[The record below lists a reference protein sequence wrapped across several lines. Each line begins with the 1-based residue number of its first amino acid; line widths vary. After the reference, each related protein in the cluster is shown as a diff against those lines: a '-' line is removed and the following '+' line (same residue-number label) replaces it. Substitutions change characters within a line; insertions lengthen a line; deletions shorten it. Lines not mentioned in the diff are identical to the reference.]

1 MTARPLDRP
10 RAHLL
15 NHVEFVYAPGDR
27 ALVRAFL
34 EALGL
39 RVLDPQTDP
48 TPPELGPAAGPYLI
62 VYLAEGDD
70 DLIDNVVYASEVRPE
85 QWAFESALRD
95 RVAADGELQ
104 FLQAAHRG
112 AYAALPQAM
121 PHVGLAYPSTE
132 EVKDAIARLA
142 ASEDLEERLT
152 LSDVFEP
159 GGPGS
164 VDDRVTQAFV
174 HTDLLSVGLLL
185 GGQQFELQVRH
196 DEGPSFEPP
205 VRHDDATG
213 GFA

>member
-1 MTARPLDRP
+1 MTTRPLDGP
-10 RAHLL
+10 GVHLL

-70 DLIDNVVYASEVRPE
+70 DLIDNVVYASEARPE
-85 QWAFESALRD
+85 QWALESALRE
-95 RVAADGELQ
+95 RIAAEPELQ
-104 FLQAAHRG
+104 SLCATHQAA
-112 AYAALPQAM
+112 YAERPQAM
-121 PHVGLAYPSTE
+121 THVGLAYPSTT
-132 EVKDAIARLA
+132 EVKAAMARLA
-142 ASEDLEERLT
+142 EHEALGERLT
-152 LSDVFEP
+152 LSDVYEP

-196 DEGPSFEPP
+196 DDRRGS
-205 VRHDDATG
+205 RA
-213 GFA
+213 

>member
-1 MTARPLDRP
+1 MTARPLDRKGV
-10 RAHLL
+10 HLL

-27 ALVRAFL
+27 SLARTFL
-34 EALGL
+34 EALGF

-85 QWAFESALRD
+85 QWAFESALEEHLASDDTLRALHA
-95 RVAADGELQ
+95 R
-104 FLQAAHRG
+104 HRES
-112 AYAALPQAM
+112 YAALPQAM
-121 PHVGLAYPSTE
+121 THVGLAYSSTD
-132 EVKDAIARLA
+132 EVKRAV
-142 ASEDLEERLT
+142 ERLGRIDALRDRMT

-174 HTDLLSVGLLL
+174 YTDLLSVGLLL

-196 DEGPSFEPP
+196 DG
-205 VRHDDATG
+205 V
-213 GFA
+213 

>member
-1 MTARPLDRP
+1 MTARPLERP
-10 RAHLL
+10 GVHLL

-27 ALVRAFL
+27 AHVRAFL
-34 EALGL
+34 EALGM

-85 QWAFESALRD
+85 QWALESALRD
-95 RVAADGELQ
+95 RVAADGELRSLVADYREE
-104 FLQAAHRG
+104 FVR
-112 AYAALPQAM
+112 LPQAM
-121 PHVGLAYPSTE
+121 THVGLAYSSTE
-132 EVKDAIARLA
+132 EVKQAMARLA
-142 ASEDLEERLT
+142 ANDALRDRVA
-152 LSDVFEP
+152 LSDVYEP

-174 HTDLLSVGLLL
+174 HTDLVSVGLLL

-196 DEGPSFEPP
+196 DGAS
-205 VRHDDATG
+205 G
-213 GFA
+213 GSA

>member
-10 RAHLL
+10 GVHLL

-27 ALVRAFL
+27 GLVRAFL

-85 QWAFESALRD
+85 QWALESALRD
-95 RVAADGELQ
+95 RIGTDDALRSLQ
-104 FLQAAHRG
+104 TAYHD
-112 AYAALPQAM
+112 AYAARPQAM
-121 PHVGLAYPSTE
+121 THVGLAYPSTK
-132 EVKDAIARLA
+132 EVEAAMDRLA
-142 ASEDLEERLT
+142 GNEALADRLT
-152 LSDVFEP
+152 LSDVYVP

-196 DEGPSFEPP
+196 DAAARAS
-205 VRHDDATG
+205 T
-213 GFA
+213 

>member
-1 MTARPLDRP
+1 MTARPLDRKGV
-10 RAHLL
+10 HLL

-27 ALVRAFL
+27 ALARTFL
-34 EALGL
+34 EALGF

-85 QWAFESALRD
+85 QWAFESALEAH
-95 RVAADGELQ
+95 VAKDDSLRALHER
-104 FLQAAHRG
+104 HRES
-112 AYAALPQAM
+112 YAALPQAM
-121 PHVGLAYPSTE
+121 AHVGLAYSSTD
-132 EVKDAIARLA
+132 EVKGAVERLA
-142 ASEDLEERLT
+142 RIDALRDRMT

-159 GGPGS
+159 RGPGS

-174 HTDLLSVGLLL
+174 YTDLLSVGLLL

-196 DEGPSFEPP
+196 DG
-205 VRHDDATG
+205 V
-213 GFA
+213 

>member
-10 RAHLL
+10 GVHLL

-70 DLIDNVVYASEVRPE
+70 DLIDNVVYASEVRPD
-85 QWAFESALRD
+85 QWALESALRD
-95 RVAADGELQ
+95 RIAGDDALRSLQ
-104 FLQAAHRG
+104 MAYHE
-112 AYAALPQAM
+112 AYAQSPQAM
-121 PHVGLAYPSTE
+121 THVGLAYPSTKAVE
-132 EVKDAIARLA
+132 AAMDRLA
-142 ASEDLEERLT
+142 DDATLADRLT
-152 LSDVFEP
+152 LSDVYVP

-196 DEGPSFEPP
+196 DEAS
-205 VRHDDATG
+205 G
-213 GFA
+213 GGA

>member
-1 MTARPLDRP
+1 MTSRPLDRP
-10 RAHLL
+10 GAHLL

-27 ALVRAFL
+27 ARVRAFL

-62 VYLAEGDD
+62 VHLADGED

-95 RVAADGELQ
+95 RVAEDGELQ
-104 FLQAAHRG
+104 VLEAAHRA
-112 AYAALPQAM
+112 AYADLPQAM
-121 PHVGLAYPSTE
+121 THVGLAYPSTA
-132 EVKDAIARLA
+132 EVKEAMTRLA
-142 ASEDLEERLT
+142 ANDDLRDRLT

-159 GGPGS
+159 GSPGS

-196 DEGPSFEPP
+196 D
-205 VRHDDATG
+205 DAKG
-213 GFA
+213 APA

>member
-1 MTARPLDRP
+1 MTTRPLEHAG
-10 RAHLL
+10 AHLL

-27 ALVRAFL
+27 ALVRSFL

-62 VYLAEGDD
+62 VHLAEGDD
-70 DLIDNVVYASEVRPE
+70 DLIDNIVYASEVRPE
-85 QWAFESALRD
+85 QWALESALRE
-95 RVAADGELQ
+95 RLDGDEALRS
-104 FLQAAHRG
+104 LQADYQM
-112 AYAALPQAM
+112 AYARMPQAM
-121 PHVGLAYPSTE
+121 THVGLAYPSTDA
-132 EVKDAIARLA
+132 VKAAMERLAGNDAIR
-142 ASEDLEERLT
+142 DRLT
-152 LSDVFEP
+152 LSDVYEP

-196 DEGPSFEPP
+196 DG
-205 VRHDDATG
+205 V
-213 GFA
+213 

>member
-1 MTARPLDRP
+1 MTTRPLEHP

-15 NHVEFVYAPGDR
+15 NHVEFVYPPGDR
-27 ALVRAFL
+27 ARVRSFL
-34 EALGL
+34 EDLGL

-48 TPPELGPAAGPYLI
+48 TPAELGPAAGPYLI

-85 QWAFESALRD
+85 QWALESALRARID
-95 RVAADGELQ
+95 DDQELRA
-104 FLQAAHRG
+104 LQTAHRAAHAR
-112 AYAALPQAM
+112 LPQAM
-121 PHVGLAYPSTE
+121 THVGLAYSSTR
-132 EVKDAIARLA
+132 EVKAAMARLA
-142 ASEDLEERLT
+142 ANDALEGRLT

-196 DEGPSFEPP
+196 DDVSGTPL
-205 VRHDDATG
+205 
-213 GFA
+213 

>member
-1 MTARPLDRP
+1 MTARPLGRP
-10 RAHLL
+10 GVHLL

-27 ALVRAFL
+27 AHVRAFL
-34 EALGL
+34 EALGM

-85 QWAFESALRD
+85 QWALESALRD
-95 RVAADGELQ
+95 RVAADGELRSLVADYREE
-104 FLQAAHRG
+104 FLR
-112 AYAALPQAM
+112 LPQAM
-121 PHVGLAYPSTE
+121 THVGLAYSSTE
-132 EVKDAIARLA
+132 EVKQAMARLA
-142 ASEDLEERLT
+142 ANDALRDRVA
-152 LSDVFEP
+152 LSDVYEP

-174 HTDLLSVGLLL
+174 HTDLVSVGLLL

-196 DEGPSFEPP
+196 DGASG
-205 VRHDDATG
+205 VSA
-213 GFA
+213 

>member
-1 MTARPLDRP
+1 MTTRPLDRP
-10 RAHLL
+10 GVHLL

-85 QWAFESALRD
+85 QWALESALRD
-95 RVAADGELQ
+95 RIDAEGELQ
-104 FLQAAHRG
+104 SLRDAHQAA
-112 AYAALPQAM
+112 YAERPQAM
-121 PHVGLAYPSTE
+121 THVGLAYSSAD
-132 EVKDAIARLA
+132 EVKAAIVRLA
-142 ASEDLEERLT
+142 SNEAFGGRITVSE
-152 LSDVFEP
+152 VFEP

-196 DEGPSFEPP
+196 DG
-205 VRHDDATG
+205 V
-213 GFA
+213 